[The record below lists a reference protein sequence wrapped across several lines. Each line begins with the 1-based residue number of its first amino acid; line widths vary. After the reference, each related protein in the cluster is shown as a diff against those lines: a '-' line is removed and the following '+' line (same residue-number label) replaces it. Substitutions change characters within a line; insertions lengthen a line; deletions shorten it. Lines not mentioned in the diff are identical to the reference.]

1 MRFRDRDIIS
11 FVVLLSV
18 GILVLAWQF
27 HIATGKSCYAY
38 VNPTV
43 ACDTSSTSVTQP
55 HPLQNIVVDKI
66 QDLISHKEADH
77 VSAYYLSLSD
87 KDNEWFSINNSRLYY
102 PASYSK
108 VPIMMWFYSQN
119 ETDPSI
125 MNREVKYVGGT
136 ASAHPYF
143 DYGGITPGN
152 SYSVPELL
160 QSMVIN
166 SDNNATLALAQIMG
180 DEQLTRTLL
189 DLGLQMPMGSS
200 TSFRIDAKTAASFMR
215 MLYDSSYLT
224 SQDSEEVLDLLT
236 QTKFDKGLQ
245 AGVPAGIKVAHKFG
259 EWSYNDE
266 KQLHDCGIVYM
277 PNHPYVLCI
286 LTDGSNFDS
295 LANVISQISHT
306 VYSNI
311 KQ

>member
-11 FVVLLSV
+11 FVILLSV
-18 GILVLAWQF
+18 GILVLVWQF
-27 HIATGKSCYAY
+27 HIATGNSCFKY

-43 ACDTSSTSVTQP
+43 ACDTSSTSVVQS
-55 HPLQNIVVDKI
+55 HPLQNIVVEKI
-66 QDLISHKEADH
+66 QDLISNKQADH
-77 VSAYYLSLSD
+77 ISAYYLSLSD
-87 KDNEWFSINNSRLYY
+87 KDNDWFSINNGRLYY

-108 VPIMMWFYSQN
+108 LPIIMWFYSQS

-125 MNREVKYVGGT
+125 MNREVKFIGG
-136 ASAHPYF
+136 AAAAHPYF

-160 QSMVIN
+160 QSMMVN
-166 SDNNATLALAQIMG
+166 SDNNATLALSQIMG

-189 DLGLQMPMGSS
+189 DLGLQTPMGSS

-224 SQDSEEVLDLLT
+224 PKDSEEVLDLLT

-245 AGVPAGIKVAHKFG
+245 AGVPAEIKVSHKFG
-259 EWSYNDE
+259 EWSYDNE

-277 PNHPYVLCI
+277 PNHPYVLCV
-286 LTDGSNFDS
+286 LTDGSNFDN